1 MPRRADGAAGP
12 CHCRIPP
19 LPYAPWPMSK
29 LQDLIQERMR
39 SKSLTARAIAE
50 KSGISY
56 PTVLAVVN
64 EGRVPRKPEHR
75 EALRTLLDVPQA
87 AWAAAIAASQ
97 RGGIDLPGDG
107 PLDLQQ
113 FLTKQLLEQGL
124 TEQSFAKSSGIAYP
138 TLMGITRK
146 GSIPR
151 GDTLPRLAKAL
162 GVPLA
167 ELEAAVD
174 RSRTGRHDDE
184 GGDDAADGE
193 DAPTAAP
200 SVIEEPP
207 RLPALVAAAVERSG
221 LSTAAF
227 ARERGVPYLTL
238 SRLINMG
245 EMPTDPE
252 VLGGIAAA
260 AGLDR
265 DDLDAAIRPT
275 TTVVRAAPAP
285 AVVHAPTPAPA
296 PVAAIAP
303 RPSVAERAASA
314 QDELAELTALF
325 TRLPA
330 DSRHQLVALL
340 RTLVR

>member
-1 MPRRADGAAGP
+1 
-12 CHCRIPP
+12 
-19 LPYAPWPMSK
+19 MSK

-39 SKSLTARAIAE
+39 AKSLTARAIAE
-50 KSGISY
+50 RSGISY

-75 EALRTLLDVPQA
+75 ESLRAILDVPAA
-87 AWAAAIAASQ
+87 AWASAIAASQ
-97 RGGIDLPGDG
+97 KGGIDLPGDG

-113 FLTKQLLEQGL
+113 LLTKLLLEQGL
-124 TEQSFAKSSGIAYP
+124 TEQSFAKASGIAYP

-162 GVPLA
+162 GIPLA
-167 ELEAAVD
+167 ELETAAGRSRSGRRDDDEDEPAGDDGAAQPASAAAV
-174 RSRTGRHDDE
+174 
-184 GGDDAADGE
+184 
-193 DAPTAAP
+193 
-200 SVIEEPP
+200 EEPP

-245 EMPTDPE
+245 EMPTDADI
-252 VLGGIAAA
+252 LGSIAAA

-265 DDLDAAIRPT
+265 DDLDAAMRPT

-285 AVVHAPTPAPA
+285 AAVHAPTPAPA
-296 PVAAIAP
+296 PAAAIAP
-303 RPSVAERAASA
+303 RPSATERAASA
-314 QDELAELTALF
+314 QDELAEMTALF

-330 DSRHQLVALL
+330 DSRHQLVVLL

>member
-1 MPRRADGAAGP
+1 
-12 CHCRIPP
+12 
-19 LPYAPWPMSK
+19 MSK

-39 SKSLTARAIAE
+39 AKGLTARALAE

-56 PTVLAVVN
+56 PTVLAVAN

-75 EALRTLLDVPQA
+75 EALRALLDVPHA

-113 FLTKQLLEQGL
+113 LLTKLLLEQGM
-124 TEQSFAKSSGIAYP
+124 TEQSFAKASGIAYP

-162 GVPLA
+162 DVSLS
-167 ELEAAVD
+167 ELEAAAG
-174 RSRTGRHDDE
+174 RSRTGRRGDE
-184 GGDDAADGE
+184 DGDDAGDG
-193 DAPTAAP
+193 DAAP
-200 SVIEEPP
+200 AEAPAVEEPP

-245 EMPTDPE
+245 EMPTDAE
-252 VLGGIAAA
+252 VLGSIAAA

-285 AVVHAPTPAPA
+285 AAVHAPTPATTPA
-296 PVAAIAP
+296 AAIAP
-303 RPSVAERAASA
+303 RPSVAERTASA
-314 QDELAELTALF
+314 QDELAEMTALF

-330 DSRHQLVALL
+330 DSRHQLVVLL